1 MLGNTRAR
9 DSGQKYFRTIRSARD
24 IRESHRAELG
34 FGSLSRLP
42 AMLSRRAAHLTAPE
56 RSALRDRAPVRAG
69 RPLPADR
76 PSRSSAPR
84 VAGGGQLPRCAHAAP
99 GLVRCRHTPATSRH
113 RPALPTT
120 LRACPPHAPAGA
132 GASDAEPSGRRRPG
146 RCRQPVGRTVR
157 RRCGRRRRRPVQA
170 SRAAPP
176 ARVAATVASVPSPP
190 TGRTRCAG
198 RLRLSS
204 VVSSAPRYHPVG
216 RGRQ

>member
-24 IRESHRAELG
+24 ICESHCAELE
-34 FGSLSRLP
+34 FGSLSRLA
-42 AMLSRRAAHLTAPE
+42 AMLSRRAAHLTAPG
-56 RSALRDRAPVRAG
+56 RSALRDRAPAPAG

-84 VAGGGQLPRCAHAAP
+84 VAGGGQLPRCVHATP
-99 GLVRCRHTPATSRH
+99 GPVRCRHTPATSRR
-113 RPALPTT
+113 RPALPST
-120 LRACPPHAPAGA
+120 LRACPPHALAGA
-132 GASDAEPSGRRRPG
+132 AASDAAPPGRRRPG

-157 RRCGRRRRRPVQA
+157 RRRGRRRRRPARA

-176 ARVAATVASVPSPP
+176 ARAAATVASVPSPP
-190 TGRTRCAG
+190 TGRTRCAD

-204 VVSSAPRYHPVG
+204 VVPSAPRYHPVG
-216 RGRQ
+216 RSRR